1 METNVLDWLETTA
14 AACPDKPAFLDEDS
28 AVTFADVRREARIIG
43 TAAAKRRAGQKKPI
57 AVMSGRNA
65 HTPAVFLGAVY
76 AGCCYAPMDGT
87 MPVHRLNSILNTL
100 DTDLMIVQR
109 AFYDKA
115 KTLDFAGTILIAED
129 LLDGTE
135 DAALLSDC
143 RARARELDPL
153 YIIFTSGST
162 GTPKGVITA
171 QHSLMCY
178 IEDYAGVMGIARED
192 VLGNQSPLDY
202 IAAVRDIYLPLRFG
216 ATTAIIPKE
225 LFMSPERLFEYM
237 NDKGVTAVGWS
248 VSALTVPAALGAFE
262 CSVPQHL
269 RKVCF
274 SGSVMPCSCLRQ
286 WQLALPEARF
296 VNQYGPTE
304 ATASCTYYV
313 VPGLV
318 EDTDVLPIGKPYP
331 HYEVFLLSE
340 RNEAVPDGEIGEICV
355 KGPIL
360 ALGYYNSRE
369 KTAES
374 FLQNPLN
381 HAYDERIYKTGDLG
395 HFAPDGNLM
404 FHGRKDRQVKHLGH
418 RVELG
423 EIDLAAAKVPGV
435 EDCCALYDQARH
447 RRRPA
452 RRSAGL
458 YGAAQDRAA
467 GGHAPARQRQDE
479 HARAGRAHHRRGQT
493 LISLTLLISGGIFI
507 MEQELMDI
515 LTDLRPD
522 VDFETETALIDDH
535 ILESFDIVSLV
546 AALNDAFDIEIGAK
560 DLVPENFNSAKRLL
574 AMVQRLQ
581 DED

>member
-1 METNVLDWLETTA
+1 MDTNVLDWLEVTA
-14 AACPDKPAFLDEDS
+14 AACPDKPAFLDEDG

-43 TAAAKRRAGQKKPI
+43 TAAARLRAGRKAPI

-115 KTLDFAGTILIAED
+115 RTLEFSGEILIAED
-129 LLDGTE
+129 LLEGCE
-135 DAALLSDC
+135 DAALLADC

-286 WQLALPEARF
+286 WQLALPQARF

-340 RNEAVPDGEIGEICV
+340 QNEAVPDGEIGEICV

-381 HAYDERIYKTGDLG
+381 RAYDERIYKTGDLG

-435 EDCCALYDQARH
+435 EEACALYDQEH
-447 RRRPA
+447 EQIW
-452 RRSAGL
+452 L
-458 YGAAQDRAA
+458 FYTGADVTKRDIAVALRADLPGVMVPRKIEQLDA
-467 GGHAPARQRQDE
+467 MPRLDNGKTDMRAL
-479 HARAGRAHHRRGQT
+479 AGRIADAHR
-493 LISLTLLISGGIFI
+493 
-507 MEQELMDI
+507 
-515 LTDLRPD
+515 
-522 VDFETETALIDDH
+522 
-535 ILESFDIVSLV
+535 
-546 AALNDAFDIEIGAK
+546 
-560 DLVPENFNSAKRLL
+560 
-574 AMVQRLQ
+574 
-581 DED
+581 

>member
-1 METNVLDWLETTA
+1 MTCKKDIPSA
-14 AACPDKPAFLDEDS
+14 ASDAGGSSSPDEPRK
-28 AVTFADVRREARIIG
+28 
-43 TAAAKRRAGQKKPI
+43 
-57 AVMSGRNA
+57 
-65 HTPAVFLGAVY
+65 
-76 AGCCYAPMDGT
+76 
-87 MPVHRLNSILNTL
+87 
-100 DTDLMIVQR
+100 
-109 AFYDKA
+109 
-115 KTLDFAGTILIAED
+115 
-129 LLDGTE
+129 
-135 DAALLSDC
+135 
-143 RARARELDPL
+143 
-153 YIIFTSGST
+153 
-162 GTPKGVITA
+162 
-171 QHSLMCY
+171 
-178 IEDYAGVMGIARED
+178 IEDVLAFEGFYMGPPVGVSMWPMLRNRHDVMMVVPAEGELRRYDVALYCRGEKYVLHRVVGHYVNGSEKGYVICGDNCVMLEYIPRED

-435 EDCCALYDQARH
+435 EDCCALYDQAHEQIWLFYTGEGVTKRDIAVAL
-447 RRRPA
+447 RADLPGFMVPRKIEQLEAMPRLDNGKTNMRA
-452 RRSAGL
+452 LAERIT
-458 YGAAQDRAA
+458 AA
-467 GGHAPARQRQDE
+467 
-479 HARAGRAHHRRGQT
+479 
-493 LISLTLLISGGIFI
+493 
-507 MEQELMDI
+507 
-515 LTDLRPD
+515 
-522 VDFETETALIDDH
+522 
-535 ILESFDIVSLV
+535 
-546 AALNDAFDIEIGAK
+546 AK
-560 DLVPENFNSAKRLL
+560 H
-574 AMVQRLQ
+574 
-581 DED
+581 

>member
-1 METNVLDWLETTA
+1 
-14 AACPDKPAFLDEDS
+14 
-28 AVTFADVRREARIIG
+28 
-43 TAAAKRRAGQKKPI
+43 
-57 AVMSGRNA
+57 
-65 HTPAVFLGAVY
+65 
-76 AGCCYAPMDGT
+76 
-87 MPVHRLNSILNTL
+87 
-100 DTDLMIVQR
+100 
-109 AFYDKA
+109 
-115 KTLDFAGTILIAED
+115 
-129 LLDGTE
+129 
-135 DAALLSDC
+135 
-143 RARARELDPL
+143 
-153 YIIFTSGST
+153 
-162 GTPKGVITA
+162 
-171 QHSLMCY
+171 MCY
-178 IEDYAGVMGIARED
+178 IEDYAGVMGIVRED

-286 WQLALPEARF
+286 WQLALPQARF

-381 HAYDERIYKTGDLG
+381 RAYDERIYKTGDLG

-423 EIDLAAAKVPGV
+423 EIDLAAAKVSGV
-435 EDCCALYDQARH
+435 EEACALYDQEH
-447 RRRPA
+447 EQIW
-452 RRSAGL
+452 L
-458 YGAAQDRAA
+458 FYTGADVTKRDIAVALRADLPGFMVPRKIEQLEA
-467 GGHAPARQRQDE
+467 MPRLDNGKTDMRAL
-479 HARAGRAHHRRGQT
+479 AGRIADAHR
-493 LISLTLLISGGIFI
+493 
-507 MEQELMDI
+507 
-515 LTDLRPD
+515 
-522 VDFETETALIDDH
+522 
-535 ILESFDIVSLV
+535 
-546 AALNDAFDIEIGAK
+546 
-560 DLVPENFNSAKRLL
+560 
-574 AMVQRLQ
+574 
-581 DED
+581 

>member
-1 METNVLDWLETTA
+1 MDTNVLDWLEVTA
-14 AACPDKPAFLDEDS
+14 AACPDKPAFLDEDG

-43 TAAAKRRAGQKKPI
+43 TAAARLRAGRKAPI

-87 MPVHRLNSILNTL
+87 MPVHRLNSILHTL

-115 KTLDFAGTILIAED
+115 RTLEFSGEILIAED
-129 LLDGTE
+129 LLEGCE
-135 DAALLSDC
+135 DAALLADC

-178 IEDYAGVMGIARED
+178 IEDYAGVMGIVRED

-262 CSVPQHL
+262 CSVPPQ
-269 RKVCF
+269 
-274 SGSVMPCSCLRQ
+274 
-286 WQLALPEARF
+286 ARF

-423 EIDLAAAKVPGV
+423 EIDLAAAKVSGV
-435 EDCCALYDQARH
+435 EEACALYDQEREQIW
-447 RRRPA
+447 
-452 RRSAGL
+452 L
-458 YGAAQDRAA
+458 FYTGADVTKRDIAVALRADLPGFMVPRKIEQLEA
-467 GGHAPARQRQDE
+467 MPRLDNGKTDMRAL
-479 HARAGRAHHRRGQT
+479 AGRIADAHR
-493 LISLTLLISGGIFI
+493 
-507 MEQELMDI
+507 
-515 LTDLRPD
+515 
-522 VDFETETALIDDH
+522 
-535 ILESFDIVSLV
+535 
-546 AALNDAFDIEIGAK
+546 
-560 DLVPENFNSAKRLL
+560 
-574 AMVQRLQ
+574 
-581 DED
+581 

>member
-28 AVTFADVRREARIIG
+28 VVTFADVRREARIIG
-43 TAAAKRRAGQKKPI
+43 TAAAKFRARQKRPI

-115 KTLDFAGTILIAED
+115 KTLDFSGTILIAEE
-129 LLDGTE
+129 LLAGSE
-135 DAALLSDC
+135 DAALLADC

-178 IEDYAGVMGIARED
+178 IEDYAGVMGIARAD

-262 CSVPQHL
+262 CSAPQHL

-318 EDTDVLPIGKPYP
+318 EDTDVLPIGRPYP

-423 EIDLAAAKVPGV
+423 EIDLAAAKVAGV
-435 EDCCALYDQARH
+435 EDACALYDQTHEQIWLFYTGEGVTKRDIAVALRADLPGFMVP
-447 RRRPA
+447 RKIEQ
-452 RRSAGL
+452 L
-458 YGAAQDRAA
+458 AAMPRLDNGKTNMRALA
-467 GGHAPARQRQDE
+467 ER
-479 HARAGRAHHRRGQT
+479 
-493 LISLTLLISGGIFI
+493 I
-507 MEQELMDI
+507 
-515 LTDLRPD
+515 
-522 VDFETETALIDDH
+522 TA
-535 ILESFDIVSLV
+535 
-546 AALNDAFDIEIGAK
+546 AAK
-560 DLVPENFNSAKRLL
+560 H
-574 AMVQRLQ
+574 
-581 DED
+581 

>member
-1 METNVLDWLETTA
+1 MNNLILDYMEQTA
-14 AACPDKPAFLDEDS
+14 ARLPEKTA
-28 AVTFADVRREARIIG
+28 FADEQTSIAF
-43 TAAAKRRAGQKKPI
+43 AALVCRAKKVASALIPLVPPRSVVGFYMDKG
-57 AVMSGRNA
+57 VETVVGFM
-65 HTPAVFLGAVY
+65 GAVY
-76 AGCCYAPMDGT
+76 AGCAYSQLNLRHPAPRVRAM
-87 MPVHRLNSILNTL
+87 LETL
-100 DTDLMIVQR
+100 DTPIVVTDR
-109 AFYDKA
+109 AHLAQLEDINPPA
-115 KTLDFAGTILIAED
+115 RILLIEELEETPLD
-129 LLDGTE
+129 E
-135 DAALLSDC
+135 DALSVV
-143 RARARELDPL
+143 RAQMIDADPL
-153 YIIFTSGST
+153 YVNFTSGST

-178 IEDYAGVMGIARED
+178 IEDYAGVMGIARAD

-262 CSVPQHL
+262 CSAPQHL

-318 EDTDVLPIGKPYP
+318 EDTDVLPIGRPYP

-423 EIDLAAAKVPGV
+423 EIDLAAAKVAGV
-435 EDCCALYDQARH
+435 EDACALYDQAHEQIWLFYTGEGVTKRDIAVAL
-447 RRRPA
+447 RADLPGFMVPRKIEQ
-452 RRSAGL
+452 L
-458 YGAAQDRAA
+458 AAMPRLDNGKTNMRALA
-467 GGHAPARQRQDE
+467 ER
-479 HARAGRAHHRRGQT
+479 
-493 LISLTLLISGGIFI
+493 I
-507 MEQELMDI
+507 
-515 LTDLRPD
+515 
-522 VDFETETALIDDH
+522 TA
-535 ILESFDIVSLV
+535 
-546 AALNDAFDIEIGAK
+546 AAK
-560 DLVPENFNSAKRLL
+560 H
-574 AMVQRLQ
+574 
-581 DED
+581 

>member
-1 METNVLDWLETTA
+1 METNVLDWLEVTA
-14 AACPDKPAFLDEDS
+14 AACPDKPAFLDEDG

-43 TAAAKRRAGQKKPI
+43 TAVAKLRGGRKTPI

-87 MPVHRLNSILNTL
+87 MPVHRLNSILHTL

-115 KTLDFAGTILIAED
+115 KTLAFTGTILIAEE
-129 LLDGTE
+129 LLKGAE
-135 DAALLSDC
+135 DAELLTDC

-162 GTPKGVITA
+162 GMPKGVITA

-178 IEDYAGVMGIARED
+178 IEDYAGVMGITRAD
-192 VLGNQSPLDY
+192 ILGNQSPLDY

-225 LFMSPERLFEYM
+225 LFMSPARLFDYM

-248 VSALTVPAALGAFE
+248 VSALTVPAALGAFA
-262 CSVPQHL
+262 CSAPQHL

-318 EDTDVLPIGKPYP
+318 SDTDVLPIGKPYP

-340 RNEAVPDGEIGEICV
+340 DNAAVPDGEIGEICV

-435 EDCCALYDQARH
+435 EDACALYDQTHEQIWLFYTGEGVTKRDIAIALRADLPGFMVP
-447 RRRPA
+447 RKIEQLEAMPRLDNGKTNMRA
-452 RRSAGL
+452 LAERIT
-458 YGAAQDRAA
+458 AAAV
-467 GGHAPARQRQDE
+467 H
-479 HARAGRAHHRRGQT
+479 
-493 LISLTLLISGGIFI
+493 
-507 MEQELMDI
+507 
-515 LTDLRPD
+515 
-522 VDFETETALIDDH
+522 
-535 ILESFDIVSLV
+535 
-546 AALNDAFDIEIGAK
+546 
-560 DLVPENFNSAKRLL
+560 
-574 AMVQRLQ
+574 
-581 DED
+581 

>member
-1 METNVLDWLETTA
+1 MDTNVLDWLEVTA
-14 AACPDKPAFLDEDS
+14 AACPDKPAFLDEDG

-43 TAAAKRRAGQKKPI
+43 TAAARLRAGRKAPI

-87 MPVHRLNSILNTL
+87 MPVHRLNSILHTL

-115 KTLDFAGTILIAED
+115 RTLEFSGEILIAED
-129 LLDGTE
+129 LLEGCE
-135 DAALLSDC
+135 DAALLADC
-143 RARARELDPL
+143 RACARELDPL

-286 WQLALPEARF
+286 WQLALPQARF

-340 RNEAVPDGEIGEICV
+340 QNEAVPTARSARSASR
-355 KGPIL
+355 GPS
-360 ALGYYNSRE
+360 SRSA
-369 KTAES
+369 T
-374 FLQNPLN
+374 
-381 HAYDERIYKTGDLG
+381 TT
-395 HFAPDGNLM
+395 
-404 FHGRKDRQVKHLGH
+404 
-418 RVELG
+418 
-423 EIDLAAAKVPGV
+423 AAKRPPRAS
-435 EDCCALYDQARH
+435 CKTRSTARMTSAST
-447 RRRPA
+447 RPATSGTSRPTATSCSMAARTGRSSTSVTAWSSARSTSPRRRCPAWRRPA
-452 RRSAGL
+452 RSTIRSTSRSGCFT
-458 YGAAQDRAA
+458 
-467 GGHAPARQRQDE
+467 PAR
-479 HARAGRAHHRRGQT
+479 T
-493 LISLTLLISGGIFI
+493 
-507 MEQELMDI
+507 
-515 LTDLRPD
+515 
-522 VDFETETALIDDH
+522 
-535 ILESFDIVSLV
+535 
-546 AALNDAFDIEIGAK
+546 
-560 DLVPENFNSAKRLL
+560 
-574 AMVQRLQ
+574 
-581 DED
+581 

>member
-1 METNVLDWLETTA
+1 METNVLDWLEVTA

-43 TAAAKRRAGQKKPI
+43 TAAAKFRAGQKRPI

-87 MPVHRLNSILNTL
+87 MPVHRLNSILKTL

-115 KTLDFAGTILIAED
+115 KTLDFSGTILIAEE
-129 LLDGTE
+129 LLAGSE
-135 DAALLSDC
+135 DAALLADC

-178 IEDYAGVMGIARED
+178 IEDYAGVMGIARAD

-423 EIDLAAAKVPGV
+423 EIDLAAAKVAGV
-435 EDCCALYDQARH
+435 EDACALYDQTHEQIWLFYTGEGVTKRDIAVALRADLPGFMVP
-447 RRRPA
+447 RKIEQ
-452 RRSAGL
+452 L
-458 YGAAQDRAA
+458 AAMPRLDNGKTNMRALA
-467 GGHAPARQRQDE
+467 ER
-479 HARAGRAHHRRGQT
+479 
-493 LISLTLLISGGIFI
+493 I
-507 MEQELMDI
+507 
-515 LTDLRPD
+515 
-522 VDFETETALIDDH
+522 TA
-535 ILESFDIVSLV
+535 
-546 AALNDAFDIEIGAK
+546 AAK
-560 DLVPENFNSAKRLL
+560 H
-574 AMVQRLQ
+574 
-581 DED
+581 